1 LISHGKISLS
11 KATVNAWIPPPRL
24 SSFEWICENA
34 VTKRGDPFDQ
44 YSFPWT
50 RGICEAWDDPKIE
63 RIFYQ
68 AGSRLGK
75 TELGLALLA
84 CSMANDPDIAM
95 IGGPT
100 GEKVSQWIGDRL
112 VPMLKGCI
120 VTRSWVPPAHKRSK
134 HQLPLRHGHVYGAWS
149 GSPTTL
155 GDLDPR
161 YLLAFEIDKFTKNSS
176 EEADSLLLL
185 LERGA
190 EIPDRK
196 VYCESTPTVTS
207 LSRVDRYVEQGTNE
221 RFHVPC
227 PKCGKFQALER
238 GRGKPGDHGLI
249 WDHDED
255 GHSEANLAFKTA
267 RYRCKHCLREI
278 HEEQR
283 VSMIQKGIWCPKGC
297 KLDKRGRL
305 RGAIQHDG
313 PDRTFQLSRM
323 YGSTFSFGR
332 CARAFVDAK
341 NDADPEAMR
350 SYLNNWEGVS
360 WQQHYSQKPWEVIAE
375 RLCIDGNKLKEIPV
389 EGQFVTTGVD
399 VQVDHWVFV
408 QIAWTAGG
416 KGMVIN
422 YGGSHSWSDLKRDVL
437 QADFRHQDEG
447 PPLRSIFALIDARD
461 GSRTDEVIDF
471 CKSVNMQR
479 GPWVLPCMGSNPGT
493 MSGKP
498 YTRRELDASGRVKKN
513 RRRGLMGLDSILV
526 NTNYY
531 QSWIHNAL
539 DRRGPDDGNSLAFPE
554 SARHDEELFDE
565 LLSEFPEW
573 KRSATGNEV
582 VQWMKKTK
590 DTVNDMRD
598 ACRYARCAA
607 DVYVSQ
613 NWERVAKYR
622 PLTNA
627 KTVPNQEFA
636 ERKVRQQKKPKDAS
650 PVEPKKP
657 RWVRKMSLR

>member
-1 LISHGKISLS
+1 MISHGKISLS
-11 KATVNAWIPPPRL
+11 RATVNAWVPPPRL

-100 GEKVSQWIGDRL
+100 GDKVSQWIGDRL
-112 VPMLKGCI
+112 VPMLKGCV

-134 HQLPLRHGHVYGAWS
+134 YQLPLRHGHVYGAWS

-190 EIPDRK
+190 EIPDRR
-196 VYCESTPTVTS
+196 VYCESTPTVTG
-207 LSRVDRYVEQGTNE
+207 LSRVERYVNQGTNE

-227 PKCGKFQALER
+227 PKCKKFQPLER
-238 GRGKPGDHGLI
+238 GRGKPGDHGVI
-249 WDHDED
+249 WDHNED
-255 GHSEANLAFKTA
+255 GHSEPTLAYKTA
-267 RYRCKHCLREI
+267 RYRCKYCLREI
-278 HEEQR
+278 HEDQR
-283 VSMIQKGIWCPKGC
+283 VAMVQKGVWCPKGAMV
-297 KLDKRGRL
+297 DKRGRV
-305 RGAIQHDG
+305 RGKTFNDG
-313 PDRTFQLSRM
+313 PDRTFQLGRL

-332 CARAFVDAK
+332 YARAYVDAVH
-341 NDADPEAMR
+341 DDDPEAFR
-350 SYLNNWEGVS
+350 SFLNNWDGES
-360 WQQHYSQKPWEVIAE
+360 WQQHYAQKPWEQIAE
-375 RLCIDGNKLKEIPV
+375 RLCIPDESLKVVPLD
-389 EGQFVTTGVD
+389 GQFITTGVD

-408 QIAWTAGG
+408 QVAWSAGARG
-416 KGMVIN
+416 AVIN
-422 YGGSHSWSDLKRDVL
+422 YGASHSWNDLKRDVL
-437 QADFRHQDEG
+437 QQSFKHADDG
-447 PPLRSIFALIDARD
+447 PPLPNIFTLVDARD
-461 GSRTDEVIDF
+461 GSRTDEVIGF
-471 CKSVNMQR
+471 CSSVNNKS
-479 GPWVLPCMGSNPGT
+479 GPWVLPCMGTNPGT

-498 YTRRELDASGRVKKN
+498 YTRRQLNDQGRVKGRS

-539 DRRGPDDGNSLAFPE
+539 DRRLPEDGNSLRFPE
-554 SARHDEELFDE
+554 SSRHDEELFDQ

-573 KRSATGNEV
+573 KRSNVGDEV
-582 VQWMKKTK
+582 VQWMKKSK
-590 DTVNDMRD
+590 DAVNDLRD
-598 ACRYARCAA
+598 CLRYARCAA

-622 PLTNA
+622 TLTTA

-636 ERKVRQQKKPKDAS
+636 ERKAREQKKQATES
-650 PVEPKKP
+650 GPKKP
-657 RWVRKMSLR
+657 RWVRRMSVR